1 MRSFVIFIE
10 VQRNIDESWV
20 IKVGLYVWKS
30 GAAQQTRLMCKMFK
44 VHVPLY
50 WPNVHD
56 DVQEEEF
63 VTVKTL
69 K

>member
-1 MRSFVIFIE
+1 
-10 VQRNIDESWV
+10 
-20 IKVGLYVWKS
+20 
-30 GAAQQTRLMCKMFK
+30 MFK

-56 DVQEEEF
+56 DVEEEEF

-69 K
+69 KRTEFAVTKNTV